1 MAARREAG
9 TRSSRRDEILGVAA
23 DLFAM
28 KGFEGTTVRDIADTA
43 GILSGSLYHHFRS
56 KEQIVEEIF
65 TAYFDEID
73 ERWAAVADQVDD
85 PAERF
90 RAMLREL
97 LLAVDRHPGAA
108 RMLTN
113 DWPSLKG
120 TGDLQRRWK
129 SIESQARSLIDSA
142 VANKTFRSDIDAF
155 FLYSVGMDVVRGLA
169 GWYRRGSRTDI
180 SKVADAY
187 VSLVF
192 DGLTGSPAAKRA
204 APKRAKVGVS

>member
-9 TRSSRRDEILGVAA
+9 RSSRRDEILGVAA
-23 DLFAM
+23 DLFAL

-73 ERWAAVADQVDD
+73 ERWAEVAVAVDD

-113 DWPSLKG
+113 DWQSLKG
-120 TGDLQRRWK
+120 TGDLQGRWK
-129 SIESQARSLIDSA
+129 LIESQARDLIDSA

-169 GWYRRGSRTDI
+169 GWYHRGSRTDI
-180 SKVADAY
+180 AKVADAY

-192 DGLTGSPAAKRA
+192 DGLTGSPAAKRP
-204 APKRAKVGVS
+204 APKRAKVATS